1 MILSNNPRYIFF
13 GTPDFAV
20 TVLAELCAAGIPP
33 VAIVTNPDRPAG
45 RKKEI
50 TPSVVKQYALAHA
63 IPLLQPEV
71 LDDVFV
77 RALQNYNAPVG
88 VLAAYGTIV
97 PATVFNAFPKGIVVV
112 HPSLL
117 PRYRGATPIQSALVA
132 GEDITGTTLF
142 IMDEKV
148 DHGPVLATQHV
159 PLLDSDTYTTLADK
173 LAEASAELL
182 VDTLARYISGA
193 ITPVVQNEQGA
204 SYTKKLK
211 SEDGFV
217 DVEKDDPITVWR
229 KVRALNPEPGVWT
242 MKDGKRMKI
251 LDAGMVDGALI
262 IRKIQFDGGKPQEV

>member
-1 MILSNNPRYIFF
+1 MISSNNPRYIFF